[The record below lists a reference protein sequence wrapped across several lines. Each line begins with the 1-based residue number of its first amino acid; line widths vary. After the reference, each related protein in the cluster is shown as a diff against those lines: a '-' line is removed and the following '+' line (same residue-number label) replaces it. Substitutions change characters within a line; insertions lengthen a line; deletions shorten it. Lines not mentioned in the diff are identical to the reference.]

1 MDTEIE
7 SSYQDTQKQQ
17 ERHAAPPSFAT
28 IAGLYDDGASLIF
41 DGETEPSEKH
51 YRANLYCKFE
61 VGQRVYIAKDNGTY
75 VILFPVG
82 VPNSKTISVDS
93 TKTAESASSA
103 DKATSATS
111 AAKLSSSRKISL
123 GGALSGS
130 TTFDG
135 SSDVTINASISST
148 ATVGTATN
156 FTGRHMGTS
165 IGFFKSAAYTKQSV
179 KKMTTT
185 ATADNLKTKLNEL
198 IGALNKY
205 GLV

>member
-7 SSYQDTQKQQ
+7 SSYQDAQKQEDQ
-17 ERHAAPPSFAT
+17 PITSPSFAT
-28 IAGLYDDGASLIF
+28 IAGLHADGASLIF
-41 DGETEPSEKH
+41 DGETEASEKH

-82 VPNSKTISVDS
+82 VPNSETISVDS

-130 TTFDG
+130 TNFDG
-135 SSDVTINASISST
+135 SEDVTITASLSSS
-148 ATVGTATN
+148 ATIGTATN
-156 FTGRHMGTS
+156 FTGRHMGNS
-165 IGFFKSAAYTKQSV
+165 IGFFKSAAYKKQSV
-179 KKMTTT
+179 KTMTTT
-185 ATADNLKTKLNEL
+185 ATVGNLKTKLNEL
-198 IGALNKY
+198 IGALNTY